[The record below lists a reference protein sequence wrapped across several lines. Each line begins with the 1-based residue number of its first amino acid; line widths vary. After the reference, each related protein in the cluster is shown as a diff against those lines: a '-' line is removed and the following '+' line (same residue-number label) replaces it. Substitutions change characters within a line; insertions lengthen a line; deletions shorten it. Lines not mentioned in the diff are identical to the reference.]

1 MWMEKFYCC
10 SLFSSQAS
18 GNHLHQIHLFKMSMY
33 VLYKLGKV
41 VFYLQF
47 DIWLHLSSMETHCPS
62 LQVNCPLSQA
72 DTMILTSF
80 EDDVEVQ
87 KSFTFVKSNVWIPR
101 SIEVS
106 GDLLKIWST
115 NIMFENMYLAIS
127 YLTAILLLSFWS
139 YQCHNSVLLLKTM
152 LLVYFPRY
160 IRFPSSVSV
169 KV

>member
-1 MWMEKFYCC
+1 
-10 SLFSSQAS
+10 
-18 GNHLHQIHLFKMSMY
+18 MSW
-33 VLYKLGKV
+33 KV
-41 VFYLQF
+41 VLYLQF

-106 GDLLKIWST
+106 GDLLKILNT
-115 NIMFENMYLAIS
+115 NIMFEYSVYVCSYS

-160 IRFPSSVSV
+160 IRFPFSVSV

>member
-18 GNHLHQIHLFKMSMY
+18 DNHLHQIHLFKMSMY
-33 VLYKLGKV
+33 VLYKLRKV

-106 GDLLKIWST
+106 GDLLKIWNT
-115 NIMFENMYLAIS
+115 NEKQYVWEYVCSYFLPHSNTFIVFLIIPMPQFCTLVENNA
-127 YLTAILLLSFWS
+127 TCILSKI
-139 YQCHNSVLLLKTM
+139 H
-152 LLVYFPRY
+152 
-160 IRFPSSVSV
+160 
-169 KV
+169 

>member
-1 MWMEKFYCC
+1 
-10 SLFSSQAS
+10 
-18 GNHLHQIHLFKMSMY
+18 MSW
-33 VLYKLGKV
+33 KV
-41 VFYLQF
+41 VLYLQF

-87 KSFTFVKSNVWIPR
+87 KSLTLVKSNVWIPR

-106 GDLLKIWST
+106 GDLLKILNT
-115 NIMFENMYLAIS
+115 NIMFEYSVYVCSYS

-160 IRFPSSVSV
+160 IRFPFSVSV